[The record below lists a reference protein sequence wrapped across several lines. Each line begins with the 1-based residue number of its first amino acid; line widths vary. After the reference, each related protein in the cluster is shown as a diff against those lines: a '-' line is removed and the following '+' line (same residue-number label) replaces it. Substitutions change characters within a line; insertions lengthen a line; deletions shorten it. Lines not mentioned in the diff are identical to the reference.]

1 MNIREQASRFLL
13 RNKEIRN
20 ASWIIG
26 GKFIQMALSF
36 VVSIFTTRFLG
47 PSNFGTLNYGLAYVN
62 FFSVLGGL
70 GLGPILLKTFV
81 DKPEK
86 QGKILGTA
94 MVMQAIACALST
106 LLIIGI
112 VYVIDRKE
120 PLTVIVVSIVSLSLI
135 FHPANTSFTFWFQ
148 ARYQSKVSSI
158 ATIIAFLI
166 VSIYRI
172 VLLGLQKSVTWFA
185 FAQSLEYI
193 CIAIVLY
200 VAYIKAKGPKLSISI
215 TEGRHLL
222 NESYHLILSNMMI
235 AIYAQTDKLMLKRM
249 MDEASVGYYSL
260 ASSINTMWVF
270 ILSAII
276 DSIYPTIVS
285 LFRTNKNDYIRKNKQ
300 MYCIVFYISVFV
312 ALIFTF
318 FGELFIKIV
327 YGTEYLPSAAPLR
340 IVTWYVIFSYL
351 SVARNAWI
359 VCEGQQKYLKYMYL
373 SAAVINI
380 MLNLIM
386 IPNWG
391 PSGAAAASLITQ
403 IFSTIIIPLF
413 IPKMREN
420 VIMMF
425 EAIAFKGILKKKK

>member
-1 MNIREQASRFLL
+1 
-13 RNKEIRN
+13 
-20 ASWIIG
+20 
-26 GKFIQMALSF
+26 
-36 VVSIFTTRFLG
+36 
-47 PSNFGTLNYGLAYVN
+47 
-62 FFSVLGGL
+62 
-70 GLGPILLKTFV
+70 
-81 DKPEK
+81 
-86 QGKILGTA
+86 
-94 MVMQAIACALST
+94 
-106 LLIIGI
+106 
-112 VYVIDRKE
+112 
-120 PLTVIVVSIVSLSLI
+120 
-135 FHPANTSFTFWFQ
+135 
-148 ARYQSKVSSI
+148 
-158 ATIIAFLI
+158 
-166 VSIYRI
+166 
-172 VLLGLQKSVTWFA
+172 
-185 FAQSLEYI
+185 
-193 CIAIVLY
+193 
-200 VAYIKAKGPKLSISI
+200 
-215 TEGRHLL
+215 
-222 NESYHLILSNMMI
+222 
-235 AIYAQTDKLMLKRM
+235 MLKRM